1 MGLVRSRLQLMTVVG
16 ALLVLLLQLA
26 IPAVASAHSSSASNV
41 VYTGEAAVSS
51 TANSSSQATVKGAAE
66 ISALIN
72 SVNGFH
78 LNPLVQ
84 RLLVS
89 PLQAAL
95 NALNTVAG
103 STKTACSDMAN
114 FTRQVGLQAGK
125 GLTIQQAKQ
134 LFTGAV
140 SIEKILVC

>member
-1 MGLVRSRLQLMTVVG
+1 MSLVRSRLRLILVVG
-16 ALLVLLLQLA
+16 ATLVLSLLLA
-26 IPAVASAHSSSASNV
+26 IPAVASAHSSTASNV
-41 VYTGEAAVSS
+41 VHAGGAAVSS
-51 TANSSSQATVKGAAE
+51 TVNSSSQTTVKGTAE
-66 ISALIN
+66 ISALIG

-84 RLLVS
+84 QLLVS

-95 NALNTVAG
+95 TALNTSAG
-103 STKTACSDMAN
+103 STKAACSDMAS

-134 LFTGAV
+134 LFSAAD
-140 SIEKILVC
+140 SIEKILGC